1 MHARTRARNTLKSR
15 SLKFAQIYKDAND
28 SVETEVLLEW
38 NIRVNKA
45 WNGRPSLYYY
55 PAKVLV
61 KGKRYRYAKQRDCP
75 LPFSLRGNK
84 NDDKDNDIDN
94 DNDNDNDNGNDNGND
109 NDNDNDN
116 DNGNYNDDDDDDD
129 NDSDSRP
136 KRFLRSD
143 FNCFTLSLS
152 LARYI
157 SLSIRLSLSRSL
169 YPLENCQGEN
179 ITRTRSRS
187 QDVETADRATGR
199 STWNWMNS
207 GKPGSADRF
216 CPRSRSK
223 ATDW

>member
-109 NDNDNDN
+109 NDNDN
-116 DNGNYNDDDDDDD
+116 GNYNDDDDDDDDDD

-152 LARYI
+152 L
-157 SLSIRLSLSRSL
+157 SLSRSL
-169 YPLENCQGEN
+169 YISLYTSLALSIVVSLGKLPRRKHNAYTVEIAGRRNGRPSNRTIYLELDEF
-179 ITRTRSRS
+179 
-187 QDVETADRATGR
+187 
-199 STWNWMNS
+199 W
-207 GKPGSADRF
+207 
-216 CPRSRSK
+216 K
-223 ATDW
+223 AGFS